1 MMEHRYAYTGCLIGM
16 DDCIHFDRF
25 FFREEVFFFI
35 GAKIIIEVN
44 YYIVIFLCLK
54 SFNSKIKYK

>member
-1 MMEHRYAYTGCLIGM
+1 MSCDWLNE
-16 DDCIHFDRF
+16 
-25 FFREEVFFFI
+25 REEVFFFI